1 MKDHQKGKETMK
13 KWKEERLR
21 LITIALIL
29 ACGSFIVGGCSKRP
43 SGGTSSV
50 VNYEGGIIETFP
62 QTSWPKDIPAEIP
75 VFTFG
80 KIKAVTKDSL
90 PTGAHWS
97 LRISELLNSAIDSYY
112 EQLTLKQWYAIA
124 MPLPKGRVLLGNEKD
139 FFIYLITYK
148 DNTALLIVSHKPGS

>member
-1 MKDHQKGKETMK
+1 MK
-13 KWKEERLR
+13 KWKEERSG
-21 LITIALIL
+21 LITIVLIL
-29 ACGSFIVGGCSKRP
+29 VCGSFMVSGCSKRP

-62 QTSWPKDIPAEIP
+62 KTSWPKDIPTEIP
-75 VFTFG
+75 EFTYG
-80 KIKAVTKDSL
+80 KIKAVTKDSI

-97 LRISELLNSAIDSYY
+97 LRISDLLDSAIDNYY
-112 EQLTLKQWYAIA
+112 EQLRLKQWYAIA

-148 DNTALLIVSHKPGS
+148 DNTALLIVSRKSGP

>member
-1 MKDHQKGKETMK
+1 MK
-13 KWKEERLR
+13 KWMEERPGLV
-21 LITIALIL
+21 TIALIM
-29 ACGSFIVGGCSKRP
+29 ACGSFVLSSCRKQP
-43 SGGTSSV
+43 SGGSGGV
-50 VNYEGGIIETFP
+50 INYEGGTIETFL

-75 VFTFG
+75 EFTHG

-97 LRISELLNSAIDSYY
+97 LRISDLSDSAIDNYY
-112 EQLTLKQWYAIA
+112 EELRLKQWYAIA

-148 DNTALLIVSHKPGS
+148 DNTALLIISLKSGS